1 MTAAG
6 KRALDAAEPHWAEAQ
21 RDVSRRVGKQRLAEL
36 YALLEDIERLHP
48 GWPATK
54 ESA

>member
-6 KRALDAAEPHWAEAQ
+6 KRALEAAEPLWADAQ
-21 RDVSRRVGKQRLAEL
+21 REVSRRVGKQRLAEL
-36 YALLEDIERLHP
+36 YALLDDIERLHP
-48 GWPATK
+48 GLPDTK